1 VGDISF
7 IVGYAYMYM
16 TSIWHVLFA
25 TLFFL
30 LVHESIKLG
39 QAKPK
44 DTSSF
49 FFSFAMLLYA
59 ISPLMLHRIE
69 SASYPFYPLFA
80 SLLVITLKKL
90 NALLPQY
97 NWNKG
102 ANAIS
107 IGIALY
113 LLLFMFQGDL
123 AKYLQT
129 KEISMKPGPAEWISE
144 IENVQTYV
152 KNTIPVNDS
161 IVSIPGQDTFYY
173 ITNRKP
179 PLPYFQFFSQ
189 TFPYTARYYYEA
201 IEKKKIDW
209 VIVKSKRRYLDNIG
223 VGDIDFIEAH
233 LKNHYLLHKQIADYN
248 IYKRI
253 QDK

>member
-1 VGDISF
+1 
-7 IVGYAYMYM
+7 M

-25 TLFFL
+25 TLLFL
-30 LVHESIKLG
+30 LAREFILFKWS
-39 QAKPK
+39 KPK
-44 DTSSF
+44 DISSSV
-49 FFSFAMLLYA
+49 FSLAIVLYA

-80 SLLVITLKKL
+80 LLLVITLKKL
-90 NALLPQY
+90 NASLPQY

-102 ANAIS
+102 AGAIS
-107 IGIALY
+107 IGVTLY
-113 LLLFMFQGDL
+113 LLIFMFQGDL
-123 AKYLQT
+123 AKHLQT

-144 IENVQTYV
+144 IGNVQTYV
-152 KNTIPVNDS
+152 KNTIPMNDS

-173 ITNRKP
+173 ITNRTP

-201 IEKKKIDW
+201 IEKEKIDW
-209 VIVKSKRRYLDNIG
+209 VIIKSKRRYMDNIG

-248 IYKRI
+248 IYKRV